1 MLFLCDSDAKQSH
14 QTVCSVA
21 ASWLSL
27 PEAVTWFLSCLQ
39 EISSPVK
46 SLLPISTFWPESF
59 TTGLRRSAW
68 RCWRGSTTP
77 ANQVSLREQVSL
89 GPNTS
94 TSDTEQ
100 KDETNQID
108 LSEHFH
114 TFSVLFVSLC
124 LCPSSRQAA
133 ASCWWKPC
141 CLRTGGGPSWLRSS
155 PSTCWCRRRAA
166 SARRPSTPACSP
178 RPASATCRCVGPASR
193 TTPSSPSD
201 ELRRELGHLSF
212 SRPREVDSTCPLWNN
227 GGQSQCTWFSVL
239 WFCFLKLALSQTFR
253 IEVAAR

>member
-89 GPNTS
+89 GPSTS

-114 TFSVLFVSLC
+114 TFSVLFVSLSVV
-124 LCPSSRQAA
+124 PSGGGVLLVEAMLFENRRGPVMAQIFSLNMLVQAEGRERPP
-133 ASCWWKPC
+133 SEYTRMLTKTGFRNVQVC
-141 CLRTGGGPSWLRSS
+141 RTGKSYDAILAVRWAQTGTGTLELFK
-155 PSTCWCRRRAA
+155 
-166 SARRPSTPACSP
+166 
-178 RPASATCRCVGPASR
+178 ASR
-193 TTPSSPSD
+193 GGFNMSALKQWWSVSV
-201 ELRRELGHLSF
+201 HMILSF
-212 SRPREVDSTCPLWNN
+212 MIL
-227 GGQSQCTWFSVL
+227 F
-239 WFCFLKLALSQTFR
+239 FK
-253 IEVAAR
+253 ARTVTNLQDWSCC

>member
-27 PEAVTWFLSCLQ
+27 PEAVTWFLSCVQ

-68 RCWRGSTTP
+68 RCWGGSTTP

-89 GPNTS
+89 RPSTS
-94 TSDTEQ
+94 TSDPEQ

-114 TFSVLFVSLC
+114 TFSVLSVFVRRPVRRRRPAGGSHAVWEPAGARHGSDL
-124 LCPSSRQAA
+124 LPQHAGA
-133 ASCWWKPC
+133 
-141 CLRTGGGPSWLRSS
+141 GGGPRAPAVRVHPHAHQDRLPQRAGVSDRQVVRRHPRRQMSSDGNWDTWAIQGLERWIQHVRSETMVVS
-155 PSTCWCRRRAA
+155 L
-166 SARRPSTPACSP
+166 SAHDSQFMILFFKA
-178 RPASATCRCVGPASR
+178 R
-193 TTPSSPSD
+193 TVTNLQDWS
-201 ELRRELGHLSF
+201 
-212 SRPREVDSTCPLWNN
+212 C
-227 GGQSQCTWFSVL
+227 C
-239 WFCFLKLALSQTFR
+239 
-253 IEVAAR
+253 